1 MKTLILST
9 ITALTIGAAT
19 VAPASAQVT
28 IQGPGY
34 SDRGDCRMV
43 EKRVVK
49 NNKTVITKER
59 RCDGDRRSSRDGD
72 DRYVERRDNGPGVY
86 IGR

>member
-9 ITALTIGAAT
+9 ATIIGLAAA
-19 VAPASAQVT
+19 APAMAQSVYV
-28 IQGPGY
+28 GPGGG
-34 SDRGDCRMV
+34 DRDCRMV
-43 EKRVVK
+43 EKKVVK

-59 RCDGDRRSSRDGD
+59 QCDGDRRVYRDGG
-72 DRYVERRDNGPGVY
+72 DRYVERRDAGPGVY